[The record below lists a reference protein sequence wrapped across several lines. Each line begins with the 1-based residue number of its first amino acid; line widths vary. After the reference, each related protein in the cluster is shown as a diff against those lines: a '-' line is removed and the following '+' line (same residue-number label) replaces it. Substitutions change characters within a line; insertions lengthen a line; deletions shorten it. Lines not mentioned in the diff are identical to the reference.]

1 MDEKQVW
8 KWILDKFS
16 DESIAELGR
25 VSGIKVPGFRQISV
39 QHNFKILRPRLIT
52 ALVNSKNMSTLK
64 DYYDPFS
71 DEDDELKGYRDKT
84 VEELLT
90 LVETDIKPS
99 DLILILLSGE
109 KPEHIEKAMEIYSR
123 LSDEGTLDVFEKKN
137 EDKKA
142 EGESSLEEEASII
155 LEANNLKV
163 AQAQIKSLE
172 KKLKKAEQKNESMKA
187 SSLHEKESNEKLKK
201 QWKEEKKT
209 LNLEIH
215 QLKSEHGKMAT
226 EISTLN
232 KENQSL
238 LSERENLKKTKETI
252 HQENAILRS
261 EVEQQKNTLKEK
273 EAEISRLHALCLHL
287 RKASNQPEEDQ
298 SEEMKSHVK
307 TRKNGGKSKIAIIG
321 DPKNGKVN
329 QNDNYDLIIVDA
341 NEVENQIHTGLFE
354 QTEQIWLLTYR
365 TPIKAQRR
373 IKSVYSDKTLRE
385 FATFLEL
392 ENFML
397 KG

>member
-8 KWILDKFS
+8 KWILEKFS

-39 QHNFKILRPRLIT
+39 QHNFKILRPRLIS

-71 DEDDELKGYRDKT
+71 DEADELKGYRDKS

-90 LVETDIKPS
+90 LVETEIKPS
-99 DLILILLSGE
+99 ALILILLSGE
-109 KPEHIEKAMEIYSR
+109 HAEHIDKAIEIYSH
-123 LSDEGTLDVFEKKN
+123 LSNEGTLDVLEKKYEEN
-137 EDKKA
+137 
-142 EGESSLEEEASII
+142 EGEGVKSFEEDSSTI
-155 LEANNLKV
+155 LETKNLKA
-163 AQAQIKSLE
+163 AQTQMKSLE

-187 SSLHEKESNEKLKK
+187 TSLQDKETNEKLKK

-209 LNLEIH
+209 LNLELH
-215 QLKSEHGKMAT
+215 QLKTENGKLAAET
-226 EISTLN
+226 SALN
-232 KENQSL
+232 KEKQSF
-238 LSERENLKKTKETI
+238 LSEKESLKKTKETL
-252 HQENAILRS
+252 QLENTSLKN
-261 EVEQQKNTLKEK
+261 EVEQLKNTLKEK
-273 EAEISRLHALCLHL
+273 DAEISRLHALCLHL
-287 RKASNQPEEDQ
+287 RKAGNQPLEEQND
-298 SEEMKSHVK
+298 EMKSQSK
-307 TRKNGGKSKIAIIG
+307 TKIHSGKTKIAIVG
-321 DPKNGKVN
+321 NPKNTKVN
-329 QNDNYDLIIVDA
+329 QNGDYDLVIVDA

-373 IKSVYSDKTLRE
+373 IKSAYSDKTLRE
-385 FATFLEL
+385 FATFVDL